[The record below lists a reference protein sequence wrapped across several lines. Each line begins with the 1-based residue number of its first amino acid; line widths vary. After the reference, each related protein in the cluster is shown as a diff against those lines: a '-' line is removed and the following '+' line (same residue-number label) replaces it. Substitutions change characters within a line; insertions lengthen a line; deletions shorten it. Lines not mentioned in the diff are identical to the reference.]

1 MKWLS
6 ENWVWLLFAV
16 AFIAAHMFGH
26 GGHGGHGRGGSGGRH
41 RHGRVEHPTDA
52 GRSGDAPQH
61 RH

>member
-6 ENWVWLLFAV
+6 ENWIWLLFAV

-26 GGHGGHGRGGSGGRH
+26 GGHGGRGGFGGRH
-41 RHGRVEHPTDA
+41 RHGAEPPADA
-52 GRSGDAPQH
+52 GRSSDARQH